1 MKKLFALLSTLAL
14 AAPAGA
20 TVRPVDN
27 GLMVNDPM
35 FGPSRFETVAYCL
48 NDAGVD
54 RYQDLI
60 TDSHFDTY
68 EACMIEHT

>member
-1 MKKLFALLSTLAL
+1 MTKLLSALSAFTLAL
-14 AAPAGA
+14 PLGA
-20 TVRPVDN
+20 SATPVDN

-35 FGPSRFETVAYCL
+35 FGPSRLETVVFCL

-60 TDSHFDTY
+60 TDEHFDIY
-68 EACMIEHT
+68 EGCMIEMT

>member
-1 MKKLFALLSTLAL
+1 MMKLLPALSAFALAL
-14 AAPAGA
+14 PLGA
-20 TVRPVDN
+20 SATPVDN

-35 FGPSRFETVAYCL
+35 FGPSRLETVVFCL

-60 TDSHFDTY
+60 TDEHFDVY
-68 EACMIEHT
+68 EGCMIEMT